1 MPVMDGIE
9 FTRKMKEN
17 VLLQSIPVIIA
28 TTESESSQQKLASS
42 VGVNDFIIKP
52 ITREYFIEKIRK
64 NLPG

>member
-1 MPVMDGIE
+1 MEP
-9 FTRKMKEN
+9 
-17 VLLQSIPVIIA
+17 